1 MLFILLLC
9 QVGAKLFKFGHSGAF
24 KFLKETP
31 FIVTSTN
38 HSQIPIP
45 LTGYLQTDD
54 QTLFSLSE
62 RLGPRGTLSCLL
74 PDITSSGWSVP
85 DADATSYQGS

>member
-9 QVGAKLFKFGHSGAF
+9 QVRVNLSNFGHSGALL
-24 KFLKETP
+24 FLRETP
-31 FIVTSTN
+31 FIVTNTN
-38 HSQIPIP
+38 YSQIPIP

-54 QTLFSLSE
+54 QTQFSLSE
-62 RLGPRGTLSCLL
+62 RLGLRGTQSCLL

-85 DADATSYQGS
+85 DADATAYRGS